1 MDAAGDIFMS
11 LFAPAIEVGVIRP
24 ARMAQR
30 CRMPRSDGSIASFWR
45 RAINF
50 GSTPGPDK
58 APIPRTVQHRVQ
70 GAQKDDR
77 NA

>member
-1 MDAAGDIFMS
+1 MAGDIFMS
-11 LFAPAIEVGVIRP
+11 LFAPAIEVGVIQP

-30 CRMPRSDGSIASFWR
+30 CRMPRRDGSIASFG
-45 RAINF
+45 AVP
-50 GSTPGPDK
+50 STSGLPPGPDM
-58 APIPRTVQHRVQ
+58 APIPRTVQHPVQ